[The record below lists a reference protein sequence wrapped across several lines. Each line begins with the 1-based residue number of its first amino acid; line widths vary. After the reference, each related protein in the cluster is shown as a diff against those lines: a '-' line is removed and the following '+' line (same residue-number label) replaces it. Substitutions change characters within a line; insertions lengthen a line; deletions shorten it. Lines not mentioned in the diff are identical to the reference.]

1 MLEKELSNVGLLVVL
16 REQPEE
22 EAADKQ
28 KHLFDQMMMIFNL
41 VFALKAMMMIII
53 IMDYEKSPS
62 RMMRMK
68 MMKMKMLMMMIT
80 LVREERK
87 HLHCLFVRTIQ
98 CNPATGKTTPSL
110 SDGDGDEDSD
120 GDDDDEDG
128 DDGEDDGL
136 PANSHPPYS
145 HQVRML
151 HSKTHTEEMQPVS
164 CECLLQCS

>member
-1 MLEKELSNVGLLVVL
+1 
-16 REQPEE
+16 
-22 EAADKQ
+22 
-28 KHLFDQMMMIFNL
+28 MMT
-41 VFALKAMMMIII
+41 
-53 IMDYEKSPS
+53 
-62 RMMRMK
+62 
-68 MMKMKMLMMMIT
+68 MKMLMMMMR

-120 GDDDDEDG
+120 GDDGDDDDDGDG

-145 HQVRML
+145 HQVRMW
-151 HSKTHTEEMQPVS
+151 HWKTHTEEMQPVS
-164 CECLLQCS
+164 FECLL

>member
-41 VFALKAMMMIII
+41 VFVLRAMMMIMII
-53 IMDYEKSPS
+53 IRDYEKSPS

-68 MMKMKMLMMMIT
+68 MMTMKMLMMMMR

-110 SDGDGDEDSD
+110 SDGDGD
-120 GDDDDEDG
+120 DG

-136 PANSHPPYS
+136 PANSHSPYS
-145 HQVRML
+145 HQVRM
-151 HSKTHTEEMQPVS
+151 
-164 CECLLQCS
+164 